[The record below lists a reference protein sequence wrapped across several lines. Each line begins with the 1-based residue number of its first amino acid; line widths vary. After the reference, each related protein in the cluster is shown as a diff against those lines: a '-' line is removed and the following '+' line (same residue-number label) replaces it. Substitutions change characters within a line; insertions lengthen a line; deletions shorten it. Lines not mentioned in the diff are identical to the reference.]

1 MQNARIFFE
10 KTGDAKYISHLD
22 LMRCFSRAL
31 TRAEIP
37 LWYTEGFNPR
47 PYMNF
52 AMPLSLFM
60 EGLLEIL
67 DIRIEDDDMKLSE
80 VKDRLNAVMPPDI
93 KIVDVKEPVLKAQL
107 VAFSRYKIEI
117 RQDKMSS
124 EAFNNAVF
132 EKLSDENLTISKVGK
147 QGKHKVV
154 KEIALTGHIKDVKI
168 WSDEN
173 EITTILVTLPS
184 NPTFGVNPN
193 ILITRVFELLS
204 VDPIYVHITRKTM
217 LDENLEK
224 FM

>member
-22 LMRCFSRAL
+22 LMRCFSRAI

-52 AMPLSLFM
+52 AMPLSLGM

-67 DIRIEDDDMKLSE
+67 DIRVSDDNMKLSE
-80 VKDRLNAVMPPDI
+80 VKERLMKVMPPDI
-93 KIVDVKEPVLKAQL
+93 KIIDVKEPKLKAQL

-117 RQDKMSS
+117 MQDKMSAK
-124 EAFNNAVF
+124 AFNNVVF

-147 QGKHKVV
+147 QGKQKVV

-168 WSDEN
+168 WSDEDK
-173 EITTILVTLPS
+173 ITTILVTLPS
-184 NPTFGVNPN
+184 NPTFGVNPS
-193 ILITRVFELLS
+193 ILITRVLELIS
-204 VDPIYVHITRKTM
+204 VDPVYVHITRKSM
-217 LDENLEK
+217 LDENLDK
-224 FM
+224 FE